1 MDAYHQQLIEKLT
14 DAESLYEVM
23 TKADA
28 PFSGIENCG
37 YVANAICQE
46 LAGDKLIGGE
56 ELKVGG
62 LDGFLGKLN
71 ASSGRLLLRFASQ
84 AHTYVFLTDL
94 RNVAAKDDPIRGL
107 IYQGNMD
114 QNLKGHFSIVEWLAE
129 DNKNF
134 WIDAA
139 SKQFKVLSLADHLAA
154 FFAAQ
159 AEKTK
164 RLEFYNTYWVPSTMR
179 MGANAE
185 LVAAE
190 AWSSALKVNWV
201 LLKA

>member
-1 MDAYHQQLIEKLT
+1 MDAFHEALIDKLT
-14 DAESLYEVM
+14 DADSLLAVM
-23 TKADA
+23 TNAGA

-37 YVANAICQE
+37 YVANAICHE

-56 ELKVGG
+56 ELNAAG
-62 LDGFLGKLN
+62 LKGFLGKLN
-71 ASSGRLLLRFASQ
+71 ASGGRLPIRFASQ

-94 RNVAAKDDPIRGL
+94 RNVAGKDDPVRGL

-114 QNLKGHFSIVEWLAE
+114 KNLKGQFSIVEWLAE
-129 DNKNF
+129 SNKNF
-134 WIDAA
+134 WKDAA
-139 SKQFKVLSLADHLAA
+139 SKQYKVLDLADHLAE

-159 AEKTK
+159 ADQTK

-179 MGANAE
+179 MAANAE
-185 LVAAE
+185 LVTAD
-190 AWSSALKVNWV
+190 AWSSTLKVNWA